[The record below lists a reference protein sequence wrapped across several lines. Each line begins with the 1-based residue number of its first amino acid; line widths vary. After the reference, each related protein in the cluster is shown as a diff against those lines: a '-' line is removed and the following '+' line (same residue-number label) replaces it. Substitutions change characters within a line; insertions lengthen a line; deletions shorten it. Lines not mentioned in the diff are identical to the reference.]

1 MVTEQL
7 IAKNVEVIVA
17 QIDALYN
24 TYLEVI
30 WKTTRTS
37 A

>member
-1 MVTEQL
+1 MVIEQL
-7 IAKNVEVIVA
+7 TAKNVEVIVA
-17 QIDALYN
+17 KIDVLYN

-30 WKTTRTS
+30 WKNTRTS